1 MVKKH
6 RRVDS
11 DKGLRLVI
19 AGGGTGGHLFPGIAV
34 AQEFADRDEH
44 NRVLFVNAG
53 RSLEKRVLSDLGWP
67 SKTIAIE
74 GIKGRGRWRQLV
86 AASKI
91 PKAIWQARRVLKQFA
106 PDAVL
111 GVGGY
116 SAGPVVFVA
125 RCSGIAT
132 ALHEQN
138 QLPGV
143 TNRILGRMVDR
154 IYLSFDDSRDCFAG
168 AAVKITGNPV
178 RDEIIA
184 LAERSKN
191 NRGASDHCLHLLVI
205 GGSQGAHA
213 INMAMIE
220 ALPLLTQGRKVRIT
234 HQTGDQDLDLVKQAY
249 DQMQMSAVVQPFFS
263 DMADQYRKADLIVC
277 RAGATTVAEITVIG
291 KAALFIPFPYAAD
304 DHQTRNAQVL
314 VDAGA
319 AEMIAQSELSGEALA
334 SVIDKLAKDLQ
345 QLAIME
351 NNARA
356 LGRPNAAQEIV
367 DDIYELIRKI

>member
-1 MVKKH
+1 MAKQ
-6 RRVDS
+6 RQRVDP
-11 DKGLRLVI
+11 DKGLGLVI

-34 AQEFADRDEH
+34 AQEFAQRETS
-44 NRVLFVNAG
+44 NRVLFINAG

-67 SKTIAIE
+67 SQTIAIE

-91 PKAIWQARRVLKQFA
+91 PKATWQSGRILKQFA
-106 PDAVL
+106 ADAVL

-116 SAGPVVFVA
+116 SAGPVVFAA
-125 RCSGIAT
+125 RYSGIVT

-154 IYLSFDDSRDCFAG
+154 IYLSFDQSKAHFAG
-168 AAVKITGNPV
+168 AAVQITGNPV

-184 LAERSKN
+184 LAGRSKR
-191 NRGASDHCLHLLVI
+191 RGDVSEQIFNILVI

-220 ALPLLTQGRKVRIT
+220 AMPLLTQKQNVRIT
-234 HQTGDQDLDLVKQAY
+234 HQTGDQDRVAVKRAY
-249 DQMQMSAVVQPFFS
+249 EQMQIPAVVQPFFT
-263 DMADQYRKADLIVC
+263 DMADRYRRSDLIVC

-291 KAALFIPFPYAAD
+291 KAAFFIPFPYAAD
-304 DHQTRNAQVL
+304 DHQTRNAQAL

-319 AEMIAQSELSGEALA
+319 AEMIAQSELSGQVLA
-334 SVIDKLAKDLQ
+334 GVIDKLAKDRR
-345 QLAIME
+345 QLTLME

-356 LGRPNAAQEIV
+356 LGRPDAAQKIV
-367 DDIYELIRKI
+367 DDIYELILN

>member
-1 MVKKH
+1 MAKKQ

-11 DKGLRLVI
+11 GNGLRLVI

-34 AQEFADRDEH
+34 AKEFADRNEH
-44 NRVLFVNAG
+44 NRVLFINAG
-53 RSLEKRVLSDLGWP
+53 RSLEKRVLSKLGWP
-67 SKTIAIE
+67 SQTIAIE
-74 GIKGRGRWRQLV
+74 GIKGRGRWQQLV

-91 PKAIWQARRVLKQFA
+91 PKAIWQSRRMLKHFA
-106 PDAVL
+106 ADAVL

-116 SAGPVVFVA
+116 SAGPVVFA
-125 RCSGIAT
+125 AWCSGIAT

-143 TNRILGRMVDR
+143 TNRILGHMADR
-154 IYLSFDDSRDCFAG
+154 IYVSFDESKDCFAG

-178 RDEIIA
+178 RDDIIA
-184 LAERSKN
+184 LADRSKN
-191 NRGASDHCLHLLVI
+191 SYDAKDHCFHLLVI

-220 ALPLLTQGRKVRIT
+220 ALPLLTQGQNVRIT

-249 DQMQMSAVVQPFFS
+249 DDMQMPAVVQPFFTNI
-263 DMADQYRKADLIVC
+263 ADQYRRADLIIC

-304 DHQTRNAQVL
+304 DHQTRNAQAL
-314 VDAGA
+314 VGAEA
-319 AEMIAQSELSGEALA
+319 AEMITQSALSGEALA
-334 SVIDKLAKDLQ
+334 RMIDKLAKDRQ
-345 QLAIME
+345 RLAKMQT
-351 NNARA
+351 NARA

>member
-1 MVKKH
+1 MAKK
-6 RRVDS
+6 RQPIDW

-34 AQEFADRDEH
+34 AQEFSHRDQH
-44 NRVLFVNAG
+44 NRVLFINAG
-53 RSLEKRVLSDLGWP
+53 RSLEKRLLSELGWP
-67 SKTIAIE
+67 SQAIAIE

-91 PKAIWQARRVLKQFA
+91 PWAIWQSRRLIKQFA
-106 PDAVL
+106 ADAVL

-116 SAGPVVFVA
+116 SAGPVVFAA
-125 RCSGIAT
+125 RCSGIVT

-143 TNRILGRMVDR
+143 TNRILGRMVNR
-154 IYLSFDDSRDCFAG
+154 IYLSFDQSKDSFSG
-168 AAVKITGNPV
+168 AAVLVTGNPV

-184 LAERSKN
+184 LTR
-191 NRGASDHCLHLLVI
+191 RGDRREEVSDPAFNILVI

-220 ALPLLTQGRKVRIT
+220 ALPLLTQRQSVRII
-234 HQTGDQDLDLVKQAY
+234 HQTGEQDLNPVKRAY
-249 DQMQMSAVVQPFFS
+249 DQARIAAEVQPFFTN
-263 DMADQYRKADLIVC
+263 MADRYRRADLIVC

-304 DHQTRNAQVL
+304 DHQTRNAQAL

-319 AEMIAQSELSGEALA
+319 AEMIAQSELSGKGLAL
-334 SVIDKLAKDLQ
+334 VIDKLAKDRR
-345 QLAIME
+345 QLATME

-356 LGRPNAAQEIV
+356 LGRPDAAQQIV
-367 DDIYELIRKI
+367 EDIYNLIAA